1 MCSAGCYAVWNN
13 NTITYGCAGIVK
25 TVLDNT
31 WDFKVCSGDKKYGE
45 CRDTTDLKG
54 KKSESCV
61 ICCAESNCN
70 EGINTREAFKKTKPE
85 SQNSAS
91 SVVANVVSV
100 FIVSISA
107 KLF

>member
-13 NTITYGCAGIVK
+13 NKITYGCNGIVK
-25 TVLDNT
+25 AALNET
-31 WDFKVCSGDKKYGE
+31 WGFEVCSGDKKYGE
-45 CRDTTDLKG
+45 CRDITVPG

-61 ICCAESNCN
+61 ICCVESNCN
-70 EGINTREAFKKTKPE
+70 EGINTKEAFKKTKPE

-100 FIVSISA
+100 FIVAISA

>member
-1 MCSAGCYAVWNN
+1 MEDCTAWSLMETFQRDLLPFYI
-13 NTITYGCAGIVK
+13 ITFVH
-25 TVLDNT
+25 
-31 WDFKVCSGDKKYGE
+31 FQ
-45 CRDTTDLKG
+45 G

-61 ICCAESNCN
+61 ICCVESNCN
-70 EGINTREAFKKTKPE
+70 EGINTKEAFKKTKPE

-100 FIVSISA
+100 FIVAISA